1 MNCHACGTPLAAA
14 ARFCHKCGAQT
25 SGGQAA
31 GWRGGLPWAGV
42 GAALG
47 ALVTVLLLRFGWSRE
62 PGAVSDGAPGGGGP
76 APSSQ
81 LPAPDISQMSPE
93 ERATRLYNRVM
104 TLHSQGKADSA
115 EFFLPMAL
123 QAYAML
129 PALDI
134 DGRYHIGV
142 LDLTGG
148 DYAGA
153 LAQADSIHRAVP
165 AHLFAFMLRARAF
178 ELRHDAAGARRAYA
192 EFLRNEAAER
202 ARQRP
207 EYAEHAD
214 NLDAFHT
221 QATQVAAGRTRAR

>member
-1 MNCHACGTPLAAA
+1 MNCHACGAPLAAT
-14 ARFCHKCGAQT
+14 ARFCHKCGAQV
-25 SGGQAA
+25 GGAQAA
-31 GWRGGLPWAGV
+31 GWRAGLPWGVAGL
-42 GAALG
+42 ALG
-47 ALVTVLLLRFGWSRE
+47 ALLTVVALRLGAGSRE
-62 PGAVSDGAPGGGGP
+62 PGAGDAPEAT
-76 APSSQ
+76 APRSQ
-81 LPAPDISQMSPE
+81 LSAPDISQMSPE